1 MTSDFILVIKHGALG
16 DIVIATAGFS
26 AIRARHPNA
35 HIVCLTTRPYA
46 SLLSQSPYFND
57 VWIDEKPR
65 FFDFRKRRQLRA
77 QLTAHRW
84 QWVYDLQTSTRST
97 AYQWLLKRPWP
108 SISNVSRWSSHPYT
122 DPARHTKHAYENLK
136 IQLEIAGITDVPP
149 PDIRWL
155 KADISAVWEQG
166 MGNKKSPTP
175 ESPAPSPPDPSPSD
189 PSIQPLSYA
198 LIVAGGAPHRP
209 DKRWPAENYA
219 QLCQTFIQRNITPI
233 LIGTKA
239 EEAALNE
246 IAAAVPEAI
255 NLCGVTSIAQITT
268 LATQAKLAVGNDTGP
283 MHLIAASGCPST
295 VLFSHDSNPARS
307 APVGDHVRSL
317 RESRLSDLTVDRVLA
332 SLTDRL

>member
-57 VWIDEKPR
+57 VWIDEKPN
-65 FFDFRKRRQLRA
+65 FFEFSKRRHLRTQLNKY
-77 QLTAHRW
+77 RW

-108 SISNVSRWSSHPYT
+108 NVSNVSRWSSHPYT

-136 IQLEIAGITDVPP
+136 IQLGIAGIADVPL
-149 PDIRWL
+149 PDISWL
-155 KADISAVWEQG
+155 KADISGVLEYGAG
-166 MGNKKSPTP
+166 DKKAPTLKSPDT
-175 ESPAPSPPDPSPSD
+175 SRKPP
-189 PSIQPLSYA
+189 SYA

-209 DKRWPAENYA
+209 DKRWPAGNYA
-219 QLCQTFIQRNITPI
+219 QLCRTFIYKNITPI

-255 NLCGVTSIAQITT
+255 NLCGATSIAQITT
-268 LATQAKLAVGNDTGP
+268 LAAQAKLAVGNDTGP

-295 VLFSHDSNPARS
+295 VLFSHDSDPARS
-307 APVGDHVRSL
+307 APVGDHVRNL
-317 RESRLSDLTVDRVLA
+317 RESNLSDLTVDRVLA